1 MLFHFD
7 RRKKS
12 EKEKKPPRFL
22 VLRRK
27 WLTLGA
33 AVLAAAAI
41 FAAVNYPAAVS
52 ASAATRQ
59 LPIYCVQR
67 DQKVCSISFDAA
79 WGADNTQ
86 KILDVLKEYG
96 VTCTFFVV
104 GNWADQYPEQAKA
117 IVDSGN
123 ELMNHSNAHDH
134 YNSLT
139 ADQIIADVNTCNDK
153 IEALTGVRPTLIR
166 CPFGEY
172 DDHVIS
178 TIRSIGMEPIQWDV
192 DSLDWKGI
200 SAGEITKRVTSK
212 VQSGSIVLF
221 HNAALHTPEALPMIL
236 ESLKAKDIQLV
247 KISELIYY
255 ENYNID
261 HTGQQ
266 YIVTSPESD
275 DTQGTFSEENADSSD
290 AANLEESAVTRD
302 IRRQVTLLE

>member
-1 MLFHFD
+1 MNSISIPSTKRIGEDMLMLFHFD

-153 IEALTGVRPTLIR
+153 IEALTGVRPTL
-166 CPFGEY
+166 
-172 DDHVIS
+172 
-178 TIRSIGMEPIQWDV
+178 
-192 DSLDWKGI
+192 DWKGI

-221 HNAALHTPEALPMIL
+221 HNAGEHTPEALPDIL
-236 ESLKAKDIQLV
+236 DYLLAEGY
-247 KISELIYY
+247 KIVPISKILLTCDYT
-255 ENYNID
+255 ID
-261 HTGQQ
+261 HEGRQC
-266 YIVTSPESD
+266 P
-275 DTQGTFSEENADSSD
+275 
-290 AANLEESAVTRD
+290 AV
-302 IRRQVTLLE
+302 Q